1 MSAMKVIDEIRD
13 KGGKMLLF
21 ESFCGGLVAQ
31 DVNVWNYKIHL
42 GSS

>member
-21 ESFCGGLVAQ
+21 ESFCGGLVVLNQ
-31 DVNVWNYKIHL
+31 IQNVEL
-42 GSS
+42 

>member
-21 ESFCGGLVAQ
+21 ESF
-31 DVNVWNYKIHL
+31 VWWSLQNQIQMCVEL
-42 GSS
+42 